1 MQWLTREAL
10 KDADMLVN
18 NQDADT
24 AALGQKLT
32 PEQMLLAP
40 EALQQEMMSRGLMP
54 QGNPPPMPQGGPQ
67 PMPQGVPNIPP
78 EILQQILAG
87 GSPPEP
93 VPGMIP
99 GGVNPNQLMAGDN
112 PAAAGLNAVMSQN
125 ALPVTPGAGQGVN
138 APGGP
143 GTLQPAAAQIGG
155 NSPQTSPFG
164 GMGLAA
170 ALARFGRPRGAGE
183 AGVI

>member
-1 MQWLTREAL
+1 
-10 KDADMLVN
+10 
-18 NQDADT
+18 
-24 AALGQKLT
+24 
-32 PEQMLLAP
+32 
-40 EALQQEMMSRGLMP
+40 MP
-54 QGNPPPMPQGGPQ
+54 QGSPT

-87 GSPPEP
+87 GRPPEP
-93 VPGMIP
+93 VPGMVP

-143 GTLQPAAAQIGG
+143 GTLQPSAAQLGG
-155 NSPQTSPFG
+155 NSPQQSPFG
-164 GMGLAA
+164 GLGLGA
-170 ALARFGRPRGAGE
+170 ALARFGRPRGPSE
-183 AGVI
+183 AGAM